1 MRLKMKEILIILI
14 LFVAAIGFTVWYQN
28 NKNDEPSGPRVC
40 FGEDCF
46 SVVVADDNAERTI
59 GLMNRESLDADAGM
73 LFIFESEGNYP
84 FWMKNTLI
92 PLDMIWLNSD
102 KEIVF
107 IKENALPCE
116 QDPCSIITPNGTAK
130 YVVELNA
137 GVVADKE
144 ISVGQVAR
152 FEIGE

>member
-1 MRLKMKEILIILI
+1 MKTKEIIVIIA
-14 LFVAAIGFTVWYQN
+14 LFAVAIGFTVWYQN
-28 NKNDEPSGPRVC
+28 NKIKDISGPLVC
-40 FGEDCF
+40 FSEDCF
-46 SVVVADDNAERTI
+46 SVEVADEDAERTT
-59 GLMNRESLDADAGM
+59 GLMNRESLDADSGM
-73 LFIFESEGNYP
+73 LFIFESDGNYP

-92 PLDMIWLNSD
+92 PLDMVWLNSD